1 MPGRGNFFTCNFCNF
16 LFSVIPHQSAL
27 RYARP
32 RGSGRRC
39 IPGCPGRVQASL
51 FFHRFIRLPRIFYT
65 SFYADII
72 FLSTQI
78 TLHFQYFACLF
89 FIFLNF
95 FKIFR
100 FSLAQLFLCVYNCL
114 QKAKGSSRAKRAE
127 SRMHLLDPEP
137 DLGNANVGR
146 YDMHIFCRYTSTY
159 ICFLISM
166 NTSSTGSS
174 STTREFASAKI
185 LTQEEQKLC

>member
-1 MPGRGNFFTCNFCNF
+1 MHVHEDQVEGVFRAVLVEFKLLCSSIVSSVFHAYFILHFTLI
-16 LFSVIPHQSAL
+16 LFS
-27 RYARP
+27 
-32 RGSGRRC
+32 
-39 IPGCPGRVQASL
+39 
-51 FFHRFIRLPRIFYT
+51 
-65 SFYADII
+65 
-72 FLSTQI
+72 LSTQI

-89 FIFLNF
+89 YFSEF

-159 ICFLISM
+159 ICFFNRYEHIINRFFQYHKGICFCK
-166 NTSSTGSS
+166 NTHTGGTKNYVRHLS
-174 STTREFASAKI
+174 
-185 LTQEEQKLC
+185 

>member
-1 MPGRGNFFTCNFCNF
+1 MPGRGTSFH
-16 LFSVIPHQSAL
+16 LQYSFSVIPHQSAL
-27 RYARP
+27 RYVRP
-32 RGSGRRC
+32 CRPLLRPAGLQQRRWRSWRKSEWRRHHHVHDFHAYF
-39 IPGCPGRVQASL
+39 ILHFTLIL
-51 FFHRFIRLPRIFYT
+51 F
-65 SFYADII
+65 S
-72 FLSTQI
+72 LSTQI

-89 FIFLNF
+89 YFSEF

-159 ICFLISM
+159 ICFFNLYEHII
-166 NTSSTGSS
+166 N
-174 STTREFASAKI
+174 RFF
-185 LTQEEQKLC
+185 Q

>member
-1 MPGRGNFFTCNFCNF
+1 MH
-16 LFSVIPHQSAL
+16 V
-27 RYARP
+27 
-32 RGSGRRC
+32 
-39 IPGCPGRVQASL
+39 
-51 FFHRFIRLPRIFYT
+51 
-65 SFYADII
+65 
-72 FLSTQI
+72 
-78 TLHFQYFACLF
+78 F
-89 FIFLNF
+89 FIFLKF

-159 ICFLISM
+159 ICFFNLYEHIINRFFQYRKGICFCK
-166 NTSSTGSS
+166 NTHTGGTKNYVRHLS
-174 STTREFASAKI
+174 
-185 LTQEEQKLC
+185 